1 MVRFVVIMEDALF
14 CEVLEN
20 AFTAFLV
27 FDAQHRIVYMN
38 ESAQSLF
45 QTSRNRLLGQHHS
58 KLPGLEQSLENML
71 QSAFKENAST
81 TVHKHDLVLPITNS
95 FKKINYTVKP
105 LFFNSTN
112 GEIEP
117 KYAVLEMFSLDQG
130 SPGLTSENLDRQD
143 AQRNMVKG
151 LAHEIRNPLGGLRGA
166 AQLLHEELSDSELK
180 DYTRLIVREADR
192 LTGLVQ
198 RMQLQGKQIDSQPLN
213 IHSVLQH
220 IKKLIL
226 AENSEGELELI
237 EDYDPSLPEVIG
249 DYDQLV
255 QLFMN
260 LALNGIQAS
269 GDDAQIR
276 FETRIDHQIM
286 PGDKEKSQVVKV
298 SIVDNGSGISSAD
311 LERVFDPLFTTKP
324 NGTGLGLSIAADIVR
339 INRGLIEVFSQ
350 PGETCFNIYLKVYKP

>member
-1 MVRFVVIMEDALF
+1 MDDALF
-14 CEVLEN
+14 HDLLEN

-27 FDAQHRIVYMN
+27 FDSDHNIVYMN

-45 QTSRNRLLGQHHS
+45 QISRNRLLGQHHS
-58 KLPGLEQSLENML
+58 KLPGLEQSLEHL
-71 QSAFKENAST
+71 LYSAFKENGST
-81 TVHKHDLVLPITNS
+81 TVHKHDLVLPLNHS

-105 LFFNSTN
+105 IFSSTTST
-112 GEIEP
+112 EI
-117 KYAVLEMFSLDQG
+117 KAQYAVLEIFSLDQG

-166 AQLLHEELSDSELK
+166 AQLLDAELSDSDLK
-180 DYTRLIVREADR
+180 EYTSLIVREADR

-198 RMQLQGKQIDSQPLN
+198 RMQLQGKQIDAQPLN
-213 IHSVLQH
+213 IHTVLQH

-226 AENSEGELELI
+226 ADNSDRKINLI
-237 EDYDPSLPEVIG
+237 EDYDPSLPDVLG

-260 LALNGIQAS
+260 LALNGIQAAK
-269 GDDAQIR
+269 DNPIIR
-276 FETRIDHQIM
+276 FETRIDHQIL
-286 PGDKEKSQVVKV
+286 PGDKEKSQVVKI
-298 SIVDNGSGISSAD
+298 SIIDNGEGISNTD
-311 LERVFDPLFTTKP
+311 LDKVFDPLFTTKP

-339 INRGLIEVFSQ
+339 INKGLIEVFSQ
-350 PGETCFNIYLKVYKP
+350 QGETCFNIYLKVVKS

>member
-1 MVRFVVIMEDALF
+1 MVRCVVIMDDGLF
-14 CEVLEN
+14 HEILEN

-27 FDAQHRIVYMN
+27 FDSNHRIVYMN

-58 KLPGLEQSLENML
+58 KLPGLEETLEQML
-71 QSAFKENAST
+71 RSAFDENAST
-81 TVHKHDLVLPITNS
+81 TVHKHNLDLPLTNS
-95 FKKINYTVKP
+95 FKKVNYTVKP
-105 LFFNSTN
+105 LFASITDSEFIPN
-112 GEIEP
+112 
-117 KYAVLEMFSLDQG
+117 YAVLEMFSLDQG

-166 AQLLHEELSDSELK
+166 AQLLDQELEDSDLRE
-180 DYTRLIVREADR
+180 YTRLIVREADR

-198 RMQLQGKQIDSQPLN
+198 RMQLQGKQIDSQPIN

-226 AENSEGELELI
+226 AENSENEI
-237 EDYDPSLPEVIG
+237 DIVEDYDPSLPDVIG

-260 LALNGIQAS
+260 LTLNGIQAS
-269 GDDAQIR
+269 DGQAVLR
-276 FETRIDHQIM
+276 YETRIDHQIL
-286 PGDKEKSQVVKV
+286 PEDKEKSQVVKV
-298 SIVDNGSGISSAD
+298 SIVDQGCGISSAD
-311 LERVFDPLFTTKP
+311 LDKVFDPLFTTKP

-339 INRGLIEVFSQ
+339 LNQGLIEVFSQ